1 MKVILILMLMILGGI
16 ASNRKMV
23 NLNVIVDGIIM
34 LILIFIA
41 IMIIGAVGLL
51 ILASDNMILNVVTIC
66 LIIIFS
72 ILMIFIAKN
81 IILGAIRVIDYYI
94 HRKEAFENGYMEI
107 GTIIKIKSEFNTVN
121 STRYYLVV
129 DMNGKEIKSTY
140 FTDNIYT
147 VGENIDIIIYK
158 KHHYVVLKK

>member
-66 LIIIFS
+66 
-72 ILMIFIAKN
+72 
-81 IILGAIRVIDYYI
+81 
-94 HRKEAFENGYMEI
+94 
-107 GTIIKIKSEFNTVN
+107 
-121 STRYYLVV
+121 
-129 DMNGKEIKSTY
+129 
-140 FTDNIYT
+140 
-147 VGENIDIIIYK
+147 
-158 KHHYVVLKK
+158 

>member
-66 LIIIFS
+66 LIIVFQF
-72 ILMIFIAKN
+72 L
-81 IILGAIRVIDYYI
+81 
-94 HRKEAFENGYMEI
+94 
-107 GTIIKIKSEFNTVN
+107 
-121 STRYYLVV
+121 
-129 DMNGKEIKSTY
+129 
-140 FTDNIYT
+140 
-147 VGENIDIIIYK
+147 
-158 KHHYVVLKK
+158 